1 MKRMMLLAVFLT
13 LSVPALGQTPSFEC
27 EAEDLDLLLRAA
39 KPLPDTLR
47 DEPGLGLALLV
58 GINEYNSDNILPPLA
73 APKREIQALEQILKD
88 NNYVV
93 KTLFDAEATYQNL
106 KRWLTCLGQ
115 RADTVGRVLFYFAG
129 HAGNLRDLAMWMEP
143 ATRAEMANRARNPQQ
158 KNADELL
165 LCLRQSRPEALTEF
179 VLVDSLTHWL
189 SASPAHQQI
198 VWIDACYSGNLNKMF
213 QLPLEFYTY
222 RSLNDGFF
230 ALTGVKDRV
239 FDGQYGKL
247 MLRGLRGEADTVLA
261 GNHDGRVSLY
271 EVSVFIDHHLRPQT
285 VAASGIIY
293 KSRYILVGSGEL
305 YLTRVEKNE

>member
-1 MKRMMLLAVFLT
+1 MKRMILLAVFLT

-73 APKREIQALEQILKD
+73 APKREIRALERILKD

-93 KTLFDAEATYQNL
+93 KTLLDAEATYHNL
-106 KRWLTCLGQ
+106 KRWLTCLGR
-115 RADTVGRVLFYFAG
+115 RANSIDRVLFYFAG

-165 LCLRQSRPEALTEF
+165 LCLRQSRSEALTEF

-230 ALTGVKDRV
+230 ALTGIKDRV

-247 MLRGLRGEADTVLA
+247 MLRGLRGEADAVLA

-271 EVSVFIDHHLRPQT
+271 EVSVFIDHHLRQQT

-305 YLTRVEKNE
+305 YLTRVEKN